1 MTKPNRIL
9 TLLMGLAAVFQVS
22 AETHPGARFAT
33 NGLTNGNAWIEAFD
47 ESQRLFFV
55 TGLLEGPTMVCVS
68 TSTSSA
74 SDPCQGWQAMVGMV
88 NPADLTKELDRI
100 YRDIANRRIP
110 VVLLTVI
117 AAQRLIGNLG
127 DEEASALIQ
136 SLRKQASG
144 SQQ

>member
-1 MTKPNRIL
+1 
-9 TLLMGLAAVFQVS
+9 
-22 AETHPGARFAT
+22 
-33 NGLTNGNAWIEAFD
+33 
-47 ESQRLFFV
+47 
-55 TGLLEGPTMVCVS
+55 
-68 TSTSSA
+68 
-74 SDPCQGWQAMVGMV
+74 MVGMV